1 MLESKIK
8 KNIYIGTII
17 SPFTL
22 DDVHEVIDQVEQ
34 SKMSVVLLD
43 MHDLGLI
50 TSTTL
55 SIIVSL
61 CKNLEE
67 IQIKLGLFNLSDNN
81 SKLLKIAGIDHLL
94 FVFKNCSEGIAA
106 LGR

>member
-8 KNIYIGTII
+8 KDIYIATIV

-22 DDVHEVIDQVEQ
+22 DDVHDIIEQVEQ
-34 SKMSVVLLD
+34 SKISAVLLD
-43 MHDLGLI
+43 TDDLGLI

-61 CKNLEE
+61 CKNLDE
-67 IQIKLGLFNLSDNN
+67 IHIKLGLFNLSNN
-81 SKLLKIAGIDHLL
+81 NYQLLKIAGIDHLL
-94 FVFKNCSEGIAA
+94 FVFRSCAEGIAA